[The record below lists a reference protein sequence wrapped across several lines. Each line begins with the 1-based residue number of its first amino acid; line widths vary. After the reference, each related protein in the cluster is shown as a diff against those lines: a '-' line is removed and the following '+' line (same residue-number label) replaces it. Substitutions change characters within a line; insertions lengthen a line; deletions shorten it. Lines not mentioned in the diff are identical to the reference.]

1 MSSCSAD
8 STTLLAG
15 RTVGV
20 GNRDAVAS
28 MLAKL
33 KFDDGSRGHQVGV
46 FFLVTPTIIVERCW
60 SIGKNPAFVKWD
72 KKAWVEEINTAA
84 TLAIAKAK
92 AQVAQP
98 FERRVEDVVI
108 ISVVVDFVDKVDH
121 WQIEATNTGNT
132 RNGVFNRLVVESE
145 CKYRQVWLT
154 KEEALRIKG
163 APDVKELYSG
173 IPLER
178 KIIAPYFGNPQVI
191 VDHLHCDPTSSI
203 YEYSLGVRADLH
215 CDPPIFRFD
224 SVLGVDRS
232 VQVVLSPCSDTP

>member
-20 GNRDAVAS
+20 RNGDTVAS

-33 KFDDGSRGHQVGV
+33 KFDDGCRGHKVGV
-46 FFLVTPTIIVERCW
+46 FFLVTPTIIVERRW
-60 SIGKNPAFVKWD
+60 SIDKNPAFVNWD

-108 ISVVVDFVDKVDH
+108 ISVVVDFVDKVNH
-121 WQIEATNTGNT
+121 WQIEATNTRNT
-132 RNGVFNRLVVESE
+132 RNGVFNRLVVESGY
-145 CKYRQVWLT
+145 KYRQVWLT
-154 KEEALRIKG
+154 EEEALRIKG
-163 APDVKELYSG
+163 APDVEELYLG

-178 KIIAPYFGNPQVI
+178 RIIAPYFGNPQVI
-191 VDHLHCDPTSSI
+191 VDLHCDSTSSI

-215 CDPPIFRFD
+215 CDPPTFRFD
-224 SVLGVDRS
+224 SVLGVYRS